1 MLRAVVVVAACLA
14 AAAIV
19 ASGFAESTYPLPG
32 ITLFVALVGFEATVL
47 LIILRPKT
55 YRDSWGRALA
65 ASGACLVGLF
75 LSAHNTLGAP
85 EYVFFH
91 QKWLAAASVALV
103 GLAIASLIKARR
115 KRHAV

>member
-1 MLRAVVVVAACLA
+1 MLRTVVVVAACLA
-14 AAAIV
+14 AAAII
-19 ASGFAESTYPLPG
+19 ASGFAESTYPVLG
-32 ITLFVALVGFEATVL
+32 VALFVVLVGFEAFVVL
-47 LIILRPKT
+47 LILRPQT

-75 LSAHNTLGAP
+75 LSAQNTLGAP

-103 GLAIASLIKARR
+103 GLAIASLINARR